1 MSSPIESGLPANRIE
16 ALSDGI
22 FAVAMTILVL
32 EIHVPELPHDVA
44 PATLVAHL
52 IELWPKAA
60 SFAIGF
66 VVLGTIWVGHH
77 IHFHYLRR
85 VDRTLLW
92 INLVLLL
99 SVSAL
104 PFCVALLGAFPGQR
118 LPSLLYG
125 AVVEIAF
132 GTLLALWTYATSNRR
147 LVAHDLDAR
156 VIAALRRR
164 VVVGI
169 VGYGAGLSLALV
181 APQYSLLIYGA
192 MPILYLLPGRI
203 DTHVNQTK

>member
-1 MSSPIESGLPANRIE
+1 MQTGLPANRIE

-44 PATLVAHL
+44 PATLAAHL
-52 IELWPKAA
+52 TELWPKAA
-60 SFAIGF
+60 SYAIGF

-92 INLVLLL
+92 MNLMLLL

-104 PFCVALLGAFPGQR
+104 PFCIALLGAFPGQR
-118 LPSLLYG
+118 LPALVYG
-125 AVVEIAF
+125 TVVEIAF
-132 GTLLALWTYATSNRR
+132 CTLLGLWMYATTNRR
-147 LVAHDLDAR
+147 LVAPDLDAR

-164 VVVGI
+164 VGFGI
-169 VGYGAGLSLALV
+169 LGYGAGLGLALI
-181 APQYSLLIYGA
+181 APQYSLLIYGV
-192 MPILYLLPGRI
+192 MPILYLIPGRI
-203 DTHVNQTK
+203 DRQVNQTH